1 MRTTLTLEPD
11 VVDLIEQARHK
22 RRGTFKQIVNDAL
35 REGLRHQN
43 QPPPAR
49 KFETQSVSVG
59 KLLIEHFESIGN
71 VLDEIEGP
79 YWK

>member
-1 MRTTLTLEPD
+1 
-11 VVDLIEQARHK
+11 
-22 RRGTFKQIVNDAL
+22 
-35 REGLRHQN
+35 
-43 QPPPAR
+43 
-49 KFETQSVSVG
+49 VG